1 MKLNIGE
8 LWEENYRQVIYSLMI
23 LVTIFVFVNPLGLPL
38 TVEENSDKF
47 YQAIEALPPRSIVVI
62 NVKYGGGAWGEVGS
76 AHKALL
82 KHCRE
87 KDLRMVFV
95 ATNIEG
101 PLMLEKVINE
111 IGGRSFLGEYG
122 VDWANLGYSP
132 GVEVA
137 LAAMAREPDGFHAT
151 YELDHYTNRVEDLPI
166 MEDLWDHRDIDLAV
180 DLITGSMLP
189 MISQWYVQYNVP
201 IICSAIGANTPETK
215 MYYEAGQVVGY
226 LGSMRGAAE
235 YELLTGYF
243 GDALGS
249 VEALSLTHL
258 LVIAVLILGNAQ
270 ELLKRFGGNR

>member
-1 MKLNIGE
+1 MKISEFWGE
-8 LWEENYRQVIYSLMI
+8 YYRQVLYTLMV
-23 LVTIFVFVNPLGLPL
+23 LLTAFVFVSPLGLPL
-38 TVEENSDKF
+38 TIEENSNKF
-47 YQAIEALPPRSIVVI
+47 YQAIEDLPPRSMVVI

-76 AHKALL
+76 ANKVLV
-82 KHCRE
+82 KHCKE

-95 ATNIEG
+95 ATNLEG

-111 IGGRSFLGEYG
+111 IGGRDFLGEYG
-122 VDWANLGYSP
+122 VDWANLGYTP
-132 GVEVA
+132 GFEAA
-137 LAAMAREPDGFHAT
+137 LASMAREPDGFHVT
-151 YELDHYTNRVEDLPI
+151 YELDHYGNKVEELPI
-166 MEDLWDHRDIDLAV
+166 MEDLWDHSDIDLAV

-189 MISQWYVQYNVP
+189 MINQWYVQYNVP

-235 YELLTGYF
+235 YELLTGHF

-258 LVIAVLILGNAQ
+258 LVIAALILGNAQ
-270 ELLKRFGGNR
+270 ELFKRFGGKS